1 MNVTMS
7 GDYVKG
13 RAETCGQLGRAT
25 SPATRRATSPATRRA
40 TSPATRRATS
50 PATRRAA
57 LPATP
62 DRLLILRGGPLR
74 VRTSGVGGRSS
85 RQG

>member
-40 TSPATRRATS
+40 TP

-62 DRLLILRGGPLR
+62 TG
-74 VRTSGVGGRSS
+74 SS
-85 RQG
+85 SFAVAPYGSVHLESEADPAARADD

>member
-7 GDYVKG
+7 DDYVKG
-13 RAETCGQLGRAT
+13 CAETCGQLGRAT
-25 SPATRRATSPATRRA
+25 PPATRRATP
-40 TSPATRRATS
+40 

>member
-13 RAETCGQLGRAT
+13 GAETCGQLGRAT
-25 SPATRRATSPATRRA
+25 L
-40 TSPATRRATS
+40 

>member
-13 RAETCGQLGRAT
+13 CAETCGQLGRAT
-25 SPATRRATSPATRRA
+25 PPATRRATPPATRRA
-40 TSPATRRATS
+40 TP